1 MCRNKPVYKSK
12 RTPFMITLTTQYTI
26 QIQIERFIIGLEKS
40 FTNMIKCEEMVT
52 YSQGQRGVWEVVSYN
67 NQKN

>member
-1 MCRNKPVYKSK
+1 
-12 RTPFMITLTTQYTI
+12 MITLTTQYTI